1 MIKVCLLQVC
11 YQVHGVEL
19 DGILL
24 RVPFSGHC
32 DGQGFA
38 GDSKKLGLGSFQLS
52 VVQVYLKA
60 TLKDQMKVLRECG
73 FE

>member
-24 RVPFSGHC
+24 GVPFSGHC
-32 DGQGFA
+32 DGQGLT

-52 VVQVYLKA
+52 VVQVYLKS
-60 TLKDQMKVLRECG
+60 TLKEQMKNSQGLWI
-73 FE
+73 